1 MKKKFLGLLYIFS
14 ILMIASFSFVNWM
27 SNSQF
32 KQNYKEIKEQYY
44 TVISNQ
50 MINKIQESLKYGK
63 TIESFYGINDIFNQ
77 FIGVLG
83 EENKVYIMS
92 KEGKVLYKSDNEPIS
107 SQDYELMTFDIMN
120 EEDKVGSLVLAYPSY
135 VINKEV
141 SKQNH
146 EGIKLLIMITLLCLM
161 ALFGCIYF
169 VGQMKKE
176 DKRLVFLMPMLI
188 IVLGTITQSSLTYMR
203 YQQKY
208 TSSMLEGANS
218 ILKSVSS
225 DLELLHDKGLEYNQ
239 MQGLAEY
246 LAQKVNETPI
256 LWSMRVNKT
265 IYDTDNVLNRQS
277 DMIIQ
282 QQLGENEDDT
292 ENIFLQMEIS
302 EEYLKDKLMML
313 LLVFLATML
322 VVIIIVWEM
331 MRLPEQLLF
340 RKSEMFNQN
349 KSNQYEILTDNIRS
363 INFLMFTAIYVSMP
377 YSAVLIRKWGIGIGN
392 MSADMLASVP
402 MTIELFGLM
411 IFSLVFASLLKKI
424 DLKVG
429 TIIFGG
435 LIVVGNLCCAYA
447 THPIFIIINRIIC
460 SAGLAGMK
468 YLINNIITLGSENK
482 ERTSRHIAQMNAG
495 TLGGIMCGGSLGG
508 IISDSIGVNNTFLFS
523 MVTALLVIIMAIYTV
538 PWKLLKANKQNSQ
551 EKGEVSKEQRSGTH
565 EVKEKLLFN
574 KEIIGYMLFV
584 AFPLYLGLMFLVA
597 FIPSFVQK
605 KELPIILVSYAYLV
619 NGMLGIYAG
628 PFIGN
633 VLNKKIS
640 RKGTVT
646 ITLLI
651 GAISMFIIKLPWVV
665 SMILVSSGLMGLF
678 DGFGTPEVMNQFI
691 ELDVVKKKMNSASAL
706 AVLGVF
712 GSAVG
717 MVSPMI
723 YTWAIDGTL
732 FSVNGIICI
741 AAAYLLCS
749 VLFLLTS
756 KQSRI
761 KA

>member
-1 MKKKFLGLLYIFS
+1 MKKKFLGLLYIFI
-14 ILMIASFSFVNWM
+14 ILMVASFGFVNWM
-27 SNSQF
+27 STSQF

-63 TIESFYGINDIFNQ
+63 TIDSFYGINDIFNQ
-77 FIGVLG
+77 FIAILG
-83 EENKVYIMS
+83 EENRVYVTN
-92 KEGKVLYKSDNEPIS
+92 KDGKVLYKSNNEPIS
-107 SQDYELMTFDIMN
+107 SQDYELMSFEIVN
-120 EEDKVGSLVLAYPSY
+120 EEAQVGTLVLAYPSY

-141 SKQNH
+141 SKQSY
-146 EGIKLLIMITLLCLM
+146 EGIKLLLVITLVCLM
-161 ALFGCIYF
+161 ALFGFIY
-169 VGQMKKE
+169 VMSQTEKE
-176 DKRLVFLMPMLI
+176 AKRLIFLIPMII
-188 IVLGTITQSSLTYMR
+188 IVMGTITQSALTYVR
-203 YQQKY
+203 YQEKY
-208 TSSMLEGANS
+208 TSSMLEGADS
-218 ILKSVSS
+218 ILKSVAS
-225 DLELLHDKGLEYNQ
+225 DLELLHDKGLEYNE

-256 LWSMRVNKT
+256 LWSMRVNNT
-265 IYDTDNVLNRQS
+265 IYDTDNILNRQS
-277 DMIIQ
+277 EMIIQ
-282 QQLGENEDDT
+282 QQLGENEDPK

-302 EEYLKDKLMML
+302 EEYLKNKLMML

-340 RKSEMFNQN
+340 RKSKAFNQN
-349 KSNQYEILTDNIRS
+349 KANQYQILTDNMRS

-392 MSADMLASVP
+392 ISADMLASMP
-402 MTIELFGLM
+402 MVIELFSLM
-411 IFSLVFASLLKKI
+411 IFSLVFASALKKI

-435 LIVVGNLCCAYA
+435 LIVLGNACCAYS
-447 THPIFIIINRIIC
+447 THPIFIIFSRIIC
-460 SAGLAGMK
+460 AAGLGGMK
-468 YLINNIITLGSENK
+468 YLINSIITLGSENK
-482 ERTSRHIAQMNAG
+482 ERTSMHIAQMNAG

-508 IISDSIGVNNTFLFS
+508 IIAGSIGANNTFVFS
-523 MVTALLVIIMAIYTV
+523 VVVALLVIIIAIYTL
-538 PWKLLKANKQNSQ
+538 PWKLLKENKQNAQ
-551 EKGEVSKEQRSGTH
+551 NTQKEEVQTSKEGNTH
-565 EVKEKLLFN
+565 KAKEKLIFN

-584 AFPLYLGLMFLVA
+584 AFPLYFGLMFLVA

-605 KELPIILVSYAYLV
+605 KELPIILVSYAYLI

-628 PFIGN
+628 PFVGN
-633 VLNKKIS
+633 ALNKKIS
-640 RKGTVT
+640 RRGTVT

-665 SMILVSSGLMGLF
+665 SMILISSGLMGLF

-691 ELDVVKKKMNSASAL
+691 ELDVVKKKISSASAL

-732 FSVNGIICI
+732 FNVNGIICI

-749 VLFLLTS
+749 ILFLVTS
-756 KQSRI
+756 K
-761 KA
+761 